1 MRFGPTSLRLSGV
14 VAKGLHRP
22 KFRTDPKVGRQVY
35 AGEVSYVVKVPEA
48 ESFNRLGEMD
58 WDVLTLCDGTR
69 TPAEV
74 AAEFNSRFPD
84 NPLTESDIASF
95 LDGID
100 PQLWE
105 QSSAQKNLCILE
117 KIRDERRQRVNRA
130 NILSI
135 YFSAFD
141 PDRALNWL
149 IRYTRWLF
157 TPQFFLASLVAFGIA
172 AAFVAADYER
182 IRQDTHAFYSFSGKS
197 LPDLVIMWIILFLI
211 LGPHEFAHGLACK
224 NYGGEVHHMGFMLL
238 YFAPAFYTDCTD
250 MHLFDKTSKR
260 IWTIIAGIW
269 LTLLQSCLAIFVYFL
284 ARPGSEVS
292 GLAYEFA
299 LMAGLLGFVQLNPL
313 LKIDGYY
320 VLGQF
325 LQVDDL
331 FENSFA
337 YLGAWLKK
345 YIFRQHV
352 DLPEVTPREK
362 RIYLIYAPLAA
373 IYALLILR
381 VVVGFVFNMT
391 VSYFGIWG
399 YPVGAAALFVFLR
412 ARIHGWVAAARGPV
426 TSLKEKLMKW
436 KVARWQQAL
445 AGVAIVAVLAVP
457 LSTKVVAEFVLE
469 PGARAEVRAMVPGA
483 IREVTAREGEMFPQ
497 GVVLATLRN
506 PEIESRAAAA
516 ASELRMAENSLRDA
530 QSSSDFAR
538 MQKPLE
544 ERRRLLAEKSEAEW
558 KLQNLTLRSP
568 FAGVIATPRI
578 EQRVGDYLKE
588 GAPFALVVDRSVMRA
603 RVLVS
608 DWELEDVK
616 VGERADLKVNSI
628 PFRTYAGTV
637 RAIMPAASSLRPV
650 GAPVKLE
657 RKGQEITNFFE
668 VTLEFPN
675 PDGALKEG
683 MTGTAKIYGRRLPL
697 AWRAGREGWRWIR
710 SLVW

>member
-22 KFRTDPKVGRQVY
+22 KFRTDLKVGRQVY

-48 ESFNRLGEMD
+48 ESFNRLGELD

-74 AAEFNSRFPD
+74 AAAFNGRFPE
-84 NPLTESDIASF
+84 NPLSASEIATF

-105 QSSAQKNLCILE
+105 QSPAQKNLCILD

-149 IRYTRWLF
+149 VRYTRWMF

-172 AAFVAADYER
+172 AGFVAADYER
-182 IRQDTHAFYSFSGKS
+182 IRQDTHAFYNFSGKTFY
-197 LPDLVIMWIILFLI
+197 DLAVLWIIFFCI

-224 NYGGEVHHMGFMLL
+224 NYGGEVHHMGFVLL
-238 YFAPAFYTDCTD
+238 YFSPAFYTDCTD

-269 LTLLQSCLAIFVYFL
+269 LTLWQSCLAIFVYFL
-284 ARPGSEVS
+284 ARPGSALS
-292 GLAYEFA
+292 NLAYEFG

-320 VLGQF
+320 VLGQL

-331 FENSFA
+331 YENSFA
-337 YLGAWLKK
+337 YLEAWLKK
-345 YIFRQHV
+345 YILFQNV

-362 RIYLIYAPLAA
+362 RIYLVYAVLAT

-381 VVVGFVFNMT
+381 IVVGFVFNMA
-391 VSYFGIWG
+391 VSYFGILG
-399 YPVGAAALFVFLR
+399 YPVGAAALYLFLR
-412 ARIHGWVAAARGPV
+412 SRIHGWVAAVREPMA
-426 TSLKEKLMKW
+426 SLKEKLMKR
-436 KVARWQQAL
+436 KLAKWQQAI
-445 AGVAIVAVLAVP
+445 AGVAMVGVLAVP
-457 LSTKVVAEFVLE
+457 LSTKVVSEFVLE
-469 PGARAEVRAMVPGA
+469 PGARAEVRALVPGT
-483 IREVTAREGEMFPQ
+483 IREVSVREGEAYPANFN
-497 GVVLATLRN
+497 LATLAN
-506 PEIESRAAAA
+506 PEVVSRAAAT
-516 ASELRMAENSLRDA
+516 ASQLQMAENALRDA
-530 QSSSDFAR
+530 QARNDFAA
-538 MQKPLE
+538 MQKPSE
-544 ERRRLLAEKSEAEW
+544 NRHRLLAEKAEADW

-568 FAGVIATPRI
+568 LAGVVTTPRI
-578 EQRVGDYLKE
+578 EQRVGEHLNE
-588 GAPFALVVDRSVMRA
+588 GAPFALVVDRNLMRA

-616 VGERADLKVNSI
+616 EGSHVDLKVEAK
-628 PFRTYAGTV
+628 PFRTYSGTV
-637 RAIMPAASSLRPV
+637 RAIMPAASSQRPV
-650 GAPVKLE
+650 SATKKIE

-668 VTLEFPN
+668 VTLEIPN
-675 PDGALKEG
+675 SDGVLQEG
-683 MTGTAKIYGRRLPL
+683 MTGTAKIYGPRRPL
-697 AWRAGREGWRWIR
+697 AWQAGRAGWRWIR